1 MRIHEYGE
9 IILCKNITFEDN
21 QLDMEIG
28 HPGIVLL
35 PTSEYEDEV
44 HCLYMTTD
52 GTRAKEE
59 KDKFVKM
66 TSKVAK
72 TSYVNIQQIVKRI
85 NMKDCEM
92 NRLDDDE
99 FRDLL
104 QTFYDYQ
111 IDLNPPKKEF
121 LEIKSKIETL
131 LEVLDFNK
139 EFGETNSISRHQI
152 SRHQIDTLSS
162 IGDKKKRTMMYCAS
176 LIISGNSNNTEL
188 DDKVLTSE
196 KDKKYFE
203 KLLQTYDRIKNLNLD
218 KIDFNNP
225 NNRMRQVYIALRNE
239 NYLINID
246 TLLKDV
252 SNLFGMSGDNIKVG
266 TIIKKFVSFEQKRE
280 AEKAKARA
288 EKSETRKKQKIKDH
302 ENSLQKKA
310 QNRRARDIAKYG
322 NFDWR

>member
-52 GTRAKEE
+52 GNRAKKE
-59 KDKFVKM
+59 KGKFVKLD
-66 TSKVAK
+66 KNVEK
-72 TSYVNIQQIVKRI
+72 RSYVNIQQIVKRI

-92 NRLDDDE
+92 NKLDDDE
-99 FRDLL
+99 FKELL

-111 IDLNPPKKEF
+111 MGLNPLKKEF

-131 LEVLDFNK
+131 LQILEFNK
-139 EFGETNSISRHQI
+139 EFGITTTTSRHE
-152 SRHQIDTLSS
+152 IDTLASLE
-162 IGDKKKRTMMYCAS
+162 DKKKRTMVYCAN
-176 LIISGNSNNTEL
+176 LILSGNSDNSDLEN
-188 DDKVLTSE
+188 KVFVSE

-203 KLLQTYDRIKNLNLD
+203 TLLQTYNRIKNLNFD

-225 NNRMRQVYIALRNE
+225 NNEMRQVYIDLRNQ

-252 SNLFGMSGDNIKVG
+252 SNIFSMNSDKDKIGKLIK
-266 TIIKKFVSFEQKRE
+266 TFVSFEQKRE
-280 AEKAKARA
+280 VEKANAKA
-288 EKSETRKKQKIKDH
+288 EKSEARKNKKIEDH
-302 ENSLQKKA
+302 KNFLRRNSQ
-310 QNRRARDIAKYG
+310 RRRGRDVAKYG

>member
-44 HCLYMTTD
+44 DCLYMTTD
-52 GTRAKEE
+52 GNRAKKENG
-59 KDKFVKM
+59 KFIKL
-66 TSKVAK
+66 TSKVEK

-92 NRLDDDE
+92 NKLDDDE
-99 FRDLL
+99 FKELL

-111 IDLNPPKKEF
+111 TGLKPPKKEF

-131 LEVLDFNK
+131 LQILEFNK
-139 EFGETNSISRHQI
+139 EFGITTVT
-152 SRHQIDTLSS
+152 SRHQIDTLASLE
-162 IGDKKKRTMMYCAS
+162 DKKKRTMIYCAN
-176 LIISGNSNNTEL
+176 LIVFGNGDNPDLKEQ
-188 DDKVLTSE
+188 VFTSE
-196 KDKKYFE
+196 KDRNYFE
-203 KLLQTYDRIKNLNLD
+203 KLLQTYHRIKNLD
-218 KIDFNNP
+218 FDQIDFNNP
-225 NNRMRQVYIALRNE
+225 NNDMRQVYIALRNE

-252 SNLFGMSGDNIKVG
+252 SSIFSISSDNNKIGKMIK
-266 TIIKKFVSFEQKRE
+266 TFVSFEQKRE
-280 AEKAKARA
+280 AERAKARA
-288 EKSETRKKQKIKDH
+288 EKSETRKKQKIENH
-302 ENSLQKKA
+302 RNSLQRKA
-310 QNRRARDIAKYG
+310 QRRRAGDVAKYG